1 MYVKTMPKWYPKVVS
16 AKGVRNGIRNGI
28 RKGIR
33 KGRWLVSEMVSE
45 MVSEKVS
52 AVFHYVFMFLKFA
65 ETLFCVSFGILFL
78 YHFYIVSASF
88 WIPFRRSF
96 GIPFWHRFG
105 TSFRHAHNVSL
116 DMLCRMFW
124 ICFLAPSFRYYCT
137 HFLIHCLTHSCMH
150 FRAAM
155 FFCKNSLFDMLDCVS
170 IYLIPSIL
178 VESNLI

>member
-1 MYVKTMPKWYPKVVS
+1 
-16 AKGVRNGIRNGI
+16 
-28 RKGIR
+28 
-33 KGRWLVSEMVSE
+33 MVSE

-52 AVFHYVFMFLKFA
+52 AVFHYVFMFLKFT

-78 YHFYIVSASF
+78 DHFYIVSESF

-124 ICFLAPSFRYYCT
+124 ICFFGSQFSLLSHAFFDT
-137 HFLIHCLTHSCMH
+137 LFDTFLHAFSGTNV
-150 FRAAM
+150 
-155 FFCKNSLFDMLDCVS
+155 FCKNSFFDMLDCVINLFNP
-170 IYLIPSIL
+170 IYSCRIQSYLMS
-178 VESNLI
+178 SNLT

>member
-1 MYVKTMPKWYPKVVS
+1 
-16 AKGVRNGIRNGI
+16 
-28 RKGIR
+28 
-33 KGRWLVSEMVSE
+33 MVSE

-78 YHFYIVSASF
+78 YHFYIASASF

-124 ICFLAPSFRYYCT
+124 KCFLAPSFRYYRT
-137 HFLIHCLTHSCMH
+137 HFSIHCLTHSCMH

-155 FFCKNSLFDMLDCVS
+155 FFCKNSFFDMLDCVS
-170 IYLIPSIL
+170 IYFIPSIL